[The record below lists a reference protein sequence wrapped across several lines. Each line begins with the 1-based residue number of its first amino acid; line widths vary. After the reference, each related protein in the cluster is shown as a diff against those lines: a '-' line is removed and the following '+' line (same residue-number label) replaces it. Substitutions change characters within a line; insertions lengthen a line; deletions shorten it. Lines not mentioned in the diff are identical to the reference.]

1 MRHVANP
8 DSSSPPPDVCLLLR
22 AHAEQHWLSHEI
34 APVLRQ
40 LEQRDFLP
48 EEQLGAALAYLE
60 VLWIEA
66 AGRAAET
73 DAAFAELDTPAGQGD
88 PALSDEARGYHDA
101 VRGLRAAVARHVT
114 QLVSPPSDVFKPFM
128 QHRVGL

>member
-1 MRHVANP
+1 MHRVANP
-8 DSSSPPPDVCLLLR
+8 DPSSPPPDVCLLLR

-34 APVLRQ
+34 VPVLRQ

-48 EEQLGAALAYLE
+48 EEQLDAALAYLE

-73 DAAFAELDTPAGQGD
+73 DAAYAGLCDPAADGD
-88 PALSDEARGYHDA
+88 PALSDEARGYHVA
-101 VRGLRAAVARHVT
+101 VLGLRTAVARHVAR
-114 QLVSPPSDVFKPFM
+114 LVSPPSEVFEPFM